1 MADPKNLLVP
11 MKLDAF
17 VFNAAVCSGGPKDA
31 KIAPIVQPNYTSLRL
46 NDYLVEPDI
55 LDHTDLHNAS
65 PADRNSRFTDLGTNS
80 PRTNRQGVYLH
91 WLLPRPYRGGTAST
105 ESYNQSE
112 KSLHKKGVRAQDD
125 KTKRP
130 DVSAPQFPAVPN
142 RWLVIR
148 KLDPKASTT
157 VPANTSIA
165 PIQAWVVESDR
176 RHNIDNLGANVDLQ
190 VDVAPFITSILQN
203 SQSSEDIRMDTQAEV
218 FIGYREDAA
227 TWKETYSTK
236 PRVGLTVASSSN
248 QLFPD
253 LQYHC
258 GNVFSMLDTFEYT
271 DNGTKKTLVS
281 AKADYY
287 VIGWKAEPTND
298 ILFSSPNH
306 EISREERLSALNM
319 KLNDQENAAGSIAD
333 WLKSTGSSRTLCHGA
348 MYDVEWNSS
357 SLPKTVLAN
366 NFSNKLNEDM
376 PIAIG
381 TTPTDSIL
389 AYVNAHHQPGG
400 SLADNLNSLAPLLRA
415 QDDAVDSL
423 ISAADEVQSHNFAHL
438 DGGSQFT
445 FADAENPNEP
455 AKAPSDPDKKN
466 MRELNSAQRFLDAIL
481 RRMQQL
487 RWDLFSVWW
496 KFISDHD
503 NLNGRRDDAYRA
515 EVADINDLL
524 TALAA
529 ARDNVQQ
536 LIRGWIGANAL
547 TSGSRLPSQRI
558 SEIDIEARF
567 GVQPKKGTLTRFAQQ
582 RDPTLLIGGVGSG
595 WPRDFQD
602 KLLARLD
609 NQVINI
615 PESPE
620 LGKSYGLDCLPSD
633 IKSSGSSA
641 VKEFLLLAQKTTF
654 EENPTGQYF
663 PLYHDGQSLDKPG
676 ADNPWRDRWASTQPW
691 FPLYVEWEA
700 EYTHIPFESWEIM
713 ERPSRFPPPD
723 NKYTYGLILDVR
735 DINKYKEDVR
745 LVSGRNLILPQPSFN
760 LKAQIEQLF
769 SSVPPTEL
777 DKYLDKSQREELK
790 KNLDKMAYLSCP
802 LEGLTSH
809 LTTTYSGNH
818 VKPLVREPG
827 VAPRPLRDARDA
839 AIRIGLSM
847 EKLALIDKES
857 DPTPYGPNGSLLD
870 LHLPAFKPA
879 THGQLRFRKIN
890 VVDKFGQAIHA
901 IDPKAREGSLPVYP
915 CVSEFYSP
923 QPISESNGIP
933 NVVDPS
939 RSDKPGHC
947 EFIQLPPYINQ
958 PARLNCTFVM
968 HDEKGEAGSYWR
980 PSLEW
985 ENPIWG
991 WVVVNYVDQ
1000 GLQLYQPD
1008 GTFYREVRVTQGSN
1022 GSTKWLP
1029 FDHPK
1034 LTTEGKKSQL
1044 DRLIDEL
1051 LSEDQIYLLS
1061 FVDMITD
1068 ALDRTTVP
1076 PTSYGQFVNALVGR
1090 PLALVNMG
1098 WSLEL
1103 AAAPKKTQ
1111 STLNNQKNL
1120 SNPWGLLPDPQNL
1133 KVYSFPV
1140 KFGDKGRANDGLV
1153 GYFNSFDQFTRRP
1166 EDDLQLKKIYTY
1178 FQKNPPEDPNKK
1190 SPIKIINNENYPHFK
1205 CWWLDLNDKN
1215 AGFLDKDGHLEFE
1228 RQKNKK
1234 LQVYG
1239 AIIDPFLPV
1248 TAYTSL
1254 LPVQSLKLPTWTW
1267 ESALKKMTG
1276 FFHAGPIILDTDIP
1290 EFIPAKKLSSE
1301 DNQYLKNEPVEAT
1314 ATKIPALPVAD
1325 WAWLQAYTEG
1335 FMALDISKEQGKLN
1349 LEKGPKTA
1357 VEGYLQMR
1365 APIVED
1371 KQPRKEK

>member
-1 MADPKNLLVP
+1 MAEPKNLLIP

-17 VFNAAVCSGGPKDA
+17 VFNEAVCNGGPKDA
-31 KIAPIVQPNYTSLRL
+31 KIAPIIQPNYTSLRL

-65 PADRNSRFTDLGTNS
+65 PADRNSRFTDLGTNL

-91 WLLPRPYRGGTAST
+91 WLLPRPYRGGTAATDS
-105 ESYNQSE
+105 SNQSE
-112 KSLHKKGVRAQDD
+112 KALHKKGLRAQDD
-125 KTKRP
+125 KKKQV

-148 KLDPKASTT
+148 KLDPKASST
-157 VPANTSIA
+157 VPTNTSIA

-190 VDVAPFITSILQN
+190 VDVAPFITSVLQD
-203 SQSSEDIRMDTQAEV
+203 SQSSEDIRLDEQAEV
-218 FIGYREDAA
+218 FIGYREDAS
-227 TWKETYSTK
+227 TWKETYSAK

-271 DNGTKKTLVS
+271 ENGAKKTLVS

-287 VIGWKAEPTND
+287 VIGWKAESAND
-298 ILFSSPNH
+298 ILFSDPSH
-306 EISREERLSALNM
+306 AISRQDRLAALNM
-319 KLNDQENAAGSIAD
+319 RLNDQENATGSIAD
-333 WLKSTGSSRTLCHGA
+333 WLKSTDSSRTLCHGA
-348 MYDVEWNSS
+348 MYDVEWKSS
-357 SLPKTVLAN
+357 ALPTTVLAN
-366 NFSNKLNEDM
+366 KFSEKLNEDM

-389 AYVNAHHQPGG
+389 AYVNAHHQPDG

-415 QDDAVDSL
+415 QDDSLDSL
-423 ISAADEVQSHNFAHL
+423 ISAADEVQSHNFAHF

-445 FADAENPNEP
+445 FADTENAKEP

-529 ARDNVQQ
+529 ARDNVQR
-536 LIRGWIGANAL
+536 LINGWIGVNTQSL
-547 TSGSRLPSQRI
+547 RSNPQSQRI
-558 SEIDIEARF
+558 TEIDIEARF
-567 GVQPKKGTLTRFAQQ
+567 EVQPKKGTLTRFSQQ

-609 NQVINI
+609 NQVITQPDN
-615 PESPE
+615 PE
-620 LGKSYGLDCLPSD
+620 LGKPYGLDCLPSE
-633 IKSSGSSA
+633 IKGSGSSA
-641 VKEFLLLAQKTTF
+641 VKEFLLLAQKTSF
-654 EENPTGQYF
+654 EESPAGKYF
-663 PLYHDGQSLDKPG
+663 PLYHDGQSSDNPG
-676 ADNPWRDRWASTQPW
+676 PTNPWRDRWASTQPW

-700 EYTHIPFESWEIM
+700 EYTHIPFASWEIM

-735 DINKYKEDVR
+735 DKYKEDVR

-777 DKYLDKSQREELK
+777 DKHLDKTRREDLK

-802 LEGLTSH
+802 LEGLTHH

-839 AIRIGLSM
+839 AIRIGLTM

-870 LHLPAFKPA
+870 LQLPAFKPA

-890 VVDKFGQAIHA
+890 IIDKFGQAIHA
-901 IDPKAREGSLPVYP
+901 IDPKAKEGSLPVYP

-923 QPISESNGIP
+923 QPVSQSKNIP

-1008 GTFYREVRVTQGSN
+1008 GTFYREVRVTQGTN

-1029 FDHPK
+1029 FDHRK
-1034 LTTEGKKSQL
+1034 SATEGPKSQL

-1051 LSEDQIYLLS
+1051 LSKDQIYLLS

-1076 PTSYGQFVNALVGR
+1076 PSSYGQFVNALVGR

-1103 AAAPKKTQ
+1103 ATAPKKTQ

-1166 EDDLQLKKIYTY
+1166 DDDLQLKKIYTY
-1178 FQKNPPEDPNKK
+1178 FQKNPPDDPDKK

-1215 AGFLDKDGHLEFE
+1215 AGFLAKDGHLEFE
-1228 RQKNKK
+1228 RQRNKRF
-1234 LQVYG
+1234 QVYG
-1239 AIIDPFLPV
+1239 ALIDPFLPV

-1290 EFIPAKKLSSE
+1290 DFMPSKKLSSE
-1301 DNQYLKNEPVEAT
+1301 DSQYLKNEPVEAT
-1314 ATKIPALPVAD
+1314 ATKVPALPVAD
-1325 WAWLQAYTEG
+1325 WAWLQPYTEG
-1335 FMALDISKEQGKLN
+1335 FMALDISKEQAKLN
-1349 LEKGPKTA
+1349 LERGPKTA
-1357 VEGYLQMR
+1357 IEGYLQMR

-1371 KQPRKEK
+1371 KQPKKEKI